1 MAIANRTPA
10 DSFAPLN
17 PQQLAAA
24 QHGRGPLLIVA
35 GAGTGKTK
43 TLVHRVAYAINQGTD
58 PARILL
64 LTFTRRA
71 AAEMLRRVE
80 AVLRHDVRSPAS
92 LRSRASE
99 GGARDAAQRIW
110 GGTFHA
116 IAMRLLR
123 MYGKHVGL
131 DPGFTIHDRSDSEDL
146 IDVVRTELGFAKT
159 DDKPRGGA
167 ERPTSNAQRPTSNTS
182 TLDVGRSMLDVRAQR
197 FPRKHTCMA
206 IYSHCVNAQA
216 KIEQVVPEFFPWCQ
230 EYLAELKQMFRSYVD
245 RKEAGAVLD
254 YDDLLLFWRELLAHP
269 EGGRRV
275 RGRFDCV
282 LVDEY
287 QDTNRLQA
295 DVLKLLCPDGSGLTV
310 VGDDAQSIYSF
321 RAASV
326 RNILEFPE
334 QFGTTASPCTVVKL
348 EQNYRSTQ
356 PILRATNDVIAC
368 SSERYAKELWSQRDG
383 GEPPWLVTCDDE
395 PEQADF
401 VVTKILEHREA
412 GLALRQQ
419 AVLFRAS
426 HHSILLEG
434 ELARRNIPFVKY
446 GGLKFMEAAHVKDLL
461 AFLRL
466 AENPRDVVAGTRVLT
481 LLPGIGPARAR
492 QLMELLGQA
501 SGFGPQS
508 SAEDTEHSTSFRSPK
523 PETRGLFQA
532 WSSARLPAAARE
544 HWPKFVRLMQ
554 DLAAA
559 DERAL
564 PAQLHAAL
572 AFYEPLLRE
581 KHDHPDSRWRDL
593 EQLELLAAR
602 FPDRRTMLA
611 ELTLDPPSST
621 QDFAGEPVLD
631 EDYLI
636 LSTIHSAKGLEFGAV
651 YVIHASDGNIP
662 SDMATRQ
669 TKDFGF
675 QATGFR
681 KEEEDAARLQGQSSR
696 SLKSEACGLI
706 EEERRLF
713 YVSLTRA
720 KDWLYVCYPLRYY
733 HAYQNRQNARY
744 GLAKLT
750 RFIPAE
756 VQRSFQCHVAQS
768 APSAEE
774 KGDTPP
780 SKRRTDAR
788 QTSRALWT

>member
-1 MAIANRTPA
+1 MAATTSKIAA
-10 DSFAPLN
+10 DPVAALN
-17 PQQLAAA
+17 SQQLAAA
-24 QHGRGPLLIVA
+24 QHGSGPLLIVA

-43 TLVHRVAYAINQGTD
+43 TLVHRVVHMIADGAD
-58 PARILL
+58 PGRMLL

-80 AVLRHDVRSPAS
+80 ALLRQGVRSPRS
-92 LRSRASE
+92 RSRASHR
-99 GGARDAAQRIW
+99 GPQDAAQRIW

-116 IAMRLLR
+116 VATRLLR
-123 MYGKHVGL
+123 MYGKFVRL

-146 IDVVRTELGFAKT
+146 IDVVRAELGYGKVDAASSSASA
-159 DDKPRGGA
+159 DK
-167 ERPTSNAQRPTSNTS
+167 
-182 TLDVGRSMLDVRAQR
+182 R

-216 KIEQVVPEFFPWCQ
+216 KIETVVPEFFPWCQ
-230 EYLAELKQMFRSYVD
+230 DYVAELKQMFQAYID
-245 RKEAGAVLD
+245 RKEAGSVLD

-269 EGGRRV
+269 EGGQRV

-295 DVLKLLCPDGSGLTV
+295 DILKLLCPDGTGLTV

-321 RAASV
+321 RAATV

-334 QFGTTASPCTVVKL
+334 QFPGTTVVKL

-356 PILRATNDVIAC
+356 PILGATNRVIAC
-368 SSERYAKELWSQRDG
+368 SSERYVKELWSQRDG
-383 GEPPWLVTCDDE
+383 GEPPWLVTCEDE

-434 ELARRNIPFVKY
+434 ELTRRNVPFVKY

-466 AENPRDVVAGTRVLT
+466 AENPRDLVAGTRVLT
-481 LLPGIGPARAR
+481 LLPGIGPAKAL
-492 QLMELLGQA
+492 QLMDLVGQL
-501 SGFGPQS
+501 
-508 SAEDTEHSTSFRSPK
+508 EDPARAFEP
-523 PETRGLFQA
+523 
-532 WSSARLPAAARE
+532 WVSARLPSATQVL
-544 HWPKFVRLMQ
+544 WPKLVRLIQQLVAMDEQ
-554 DLAAA
+554 ALA
-559 DERAL
+559 L
-564 PAQLHAAL
+564 QLHAAL

-581 KHDHPDSRWRDL
+581 KHDNPDSRLRDL

-602 FPDRRTMLA
+602 YPDRRTMLA

-621 QDFAGEPVLD
+621 QDFAGEPHLD
-631 EDYLI
+631 EDYLV
-636 LSTIHSAKGLEFGAV
+636 LSTIHSAKGLEWNAV

-662 SDMATRQ
+662 SDMATKTARP
-669 TKDFGF
+669 GF
-675 QATGFR
+675 CDQV
-681 KEEEDAARLQGQSSR
+681 
-696 SLKSEACGLI
+696 

-713 YVSLTRA
+713 YVALTRA
-720 KDWLYVCYPLRYY
+720 KDWLYVTYPLRYY
-733 HAYQNRQNARY
+733 HAYHNRLLDKY
-744 GLAKLT
+744 GFAKLT
-750 RFIPAE
+750 RFIPAD
-756 VQRSFQCHVAQS
+756 VQCSFQCRIARSDTVSEEADGDS
-768 APSAEE
+768 LAPA
-774 KGDTPP
+774 G
-780 SKRRTDAR
+780 RIDAR
-788 QTSRALWT
+788 QKSRALWA